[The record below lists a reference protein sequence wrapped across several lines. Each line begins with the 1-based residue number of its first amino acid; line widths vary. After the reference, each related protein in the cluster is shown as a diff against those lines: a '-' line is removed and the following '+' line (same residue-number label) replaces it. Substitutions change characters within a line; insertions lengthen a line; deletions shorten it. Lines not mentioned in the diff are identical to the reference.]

1 MCCLKRC
8 GRRAHEQKS
17 LAKHGSAIRV
27 FGHAGLRKC
36 RPHHPADSVARCR
49 NVSYSRHAPCAAGHE
64 RRSQNAGRAGTG
76 NGGSWHSARSAGLQR
91 ESQIFKQLN
100 SHLVGS
106 ADLRDFPN
114 LDDAI
119 EWAEDQVI
127 FRYGGFSNLV
137 EVTLGEQELLAGL
150 SHDEIA
156 ELAKNCETRIYRP
169 GERIIAR
176 QDPSDSVFFLEQGM
190 VSVKLADGVRL
201 ATLVPGMAFG
211 ELALIA
217 FGRTADVWADN
228 AVRCQR
234 ISLDVFDEFR
244 NRYPATAERIIRN
257 LAQLL
262 AQRLSQAN
270 TKIGL
275 LSAN

>member
-1 MCCLKRC
+1 
-8 GRRAHEQKS
+8 
-17 LAKHGSAIRV
+17 
-27 FGHAGLRKC
+27 
-36 RPHHPADSVARCR
+36 
-49 NVSYSRHAPCAAGHE
+49 
-64 RRSQNAGRAGTG
+64 
-76 NGGSWHSARSAGLQR
+76 
-91 ESQIFKQLN
+91 
-100 SHLVGS
+100 
-106 ADLRDFPN
+106 LRDFPN
-114 LDDAI
+114 LDEAI

-176 QDPSDSVFFLEQGM
+176 DDPSDSVFFLEQGM

-217 FGRTADVWADN
+217 FGRRLMCGQTMRFDVN
-228 AVRCQR
+228 ASRSMC
-234 ISLDVFDEFR
+234 ST
-244 NRYPATAERIIRN
+244 NSATAIRRRPN
-257 LAQLL
+257 ASSEILH
-262 AQRLSQAN
+262 RFSH
-270 TKIGL
+270 
-275 LSAN
+275 SALVRPTRRSVC